1 MAGAGGV
8 DPLPFLGVGRL
19 ESPSGDTLLA
29 TYHTP
34 NSQKKQEIEDVFKK
48 FLKAAR
54 VKLEPG
60 QRIRLL
66 WQEGSVCCL
75 KDMNGTL
82 VFCLVTVTKTYSE
95 TRAFDLLTEFA
106 GSVTKCPDYEKCGAD
121 GLKGQLAPV
130 MKALLEKYS
139 RDDPPAGPGRSG
151 GPSQAPPQTCA
162 QRCTSSC
169 AVM

>member
-1 MAGAGGV
+1 MAGSGEV

-34 NSQKKQEIEDVFKK
+34 NSDKKEEIEGVFKK

-75 KDMNGTL
+75 KDMGGTL

-106 GSVTKCPDYEKCGAD
+106 GSVAKCSDYETCAQD
-121 GLKGQLAPV
+121 GLKVQLAPV

-139 RDDPPAGPGRSG
+139 RDDVPVSSGRPGVS
-151 GPSQAPPQTCA
+151 SQAPQTCA
-162 QRCTSSC
+162 ERCSNSC